1 MLSKINAMF
10 SEYCVVF
17 FADYLVYNWI
27 NQEVKAYSL
36 NKLESKSSY
45 GVLYIL
51 FQHSRELRT
60 KHCEVLFV
68 LFRKGTKYIL
78 VII

>member
-1 MLSKINAMF
+1 MF
-10 SEYCVVF
+10 SEYFVVF
-17 FADYLVYNWI
+17 LADYLVYNWI
-27 NQEVKAYSL
+27 NHGVKAYSL
-36 NKLESKSSY
+36 NKLETKLSY

-51 FQHSRELRT
+51 FQHSRQSRT